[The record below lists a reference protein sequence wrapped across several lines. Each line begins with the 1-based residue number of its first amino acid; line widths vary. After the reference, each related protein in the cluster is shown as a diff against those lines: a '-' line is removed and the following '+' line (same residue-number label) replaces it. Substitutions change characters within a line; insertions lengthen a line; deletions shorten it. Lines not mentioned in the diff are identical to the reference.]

1 MCGTPNIKSDVSLYT
16 NVTSDLTGS
25 TDINKTSKHNYAC
38 MVKAAEAGTVFIL
51 QIAEYLSSD

>member
-1 MCGTPNIKSDVSLYT
+1 MT
-16 NVTSDLTGS
+16 NKLLELVLSH

-51 QIAEYLSSD
+51 QIAEYLSID